1 MLERESRIR
10 AIGKRCARSRT
21 LKRSLRWDSAAA
33 QRTYPAADPFRL
45 QEAGDEDFRFWSRA
59 YELRRRC
66 NARRVRGI
74 ATADRRASVATGT
87 GDSLPFHKTFKYTGS
102 AQSFT
107 VPAHVTLLTIVA
119 LGAAG
124 GGDTN
129 LGCAHT
135 GRGGRVHAVI
145 SVTPG
150 ERLTIYVGGQGSTS
164 GGGYNGGAAGAGSGV
179 TISNGG
185 GGASDVRVS
194 PGGLHDRIVVAGGGG
209 GTAGYANTFKGD
221 TYYHDGCGG
230 NGGGLV
236 GGHGYGYYDSYF
248 GGGGGGGKQHHG
260 GAGGSGGEG
269 LKSYPNGQPGSPGVL
284 GDGGVG
290 GAGGVYT
297 DGGAAGGGGG
307 GGYYGAGGGGSSYVE
322 SRAKSAH
329 FWQGWKKIGTAN
341 GLVVFSWQ

>member
-1 MLERESRIR
+1 MRISSFGGY
-10 AIGKRCARSRT
+10 ALSGGVAVALLAGCGGSQMPTSAPIGA
-21 LKRSLRWDSAAA
+21 DGAALPHA
-33 QRTYPAADPFRL
+33 Q
-45 QEAGDEDFRFWSRA
+45 
-59 YELRRRC
+59 
-66 NARRVRGI
+66 
-74 ATADRRASVATGT
+74 
-87 GDSLPFHKTFKYTGS
+87 TFNYTDS

-150 ERLTIYVGGQGSTS
+150 ERLTIYVGGQGLTS
-164 GGGYNGGAAGAGSGV
+164 GGGYNGGAPGAGSG
-179 TISNGG
+179 SNGG

-194 PGGLHDRIVVAGGGG
+194 RGGLHDRIVVAGGGG
-209 GTAGYANTFKGD
+209 GTGGYVKPLKGD
-221 TYYHDGCGG
+221 TYYDDGCGG

-248 GGGGGGGKQHHG
+248 RGGGGGGGGKQHHG
-260 GAGGSGGEG
+260 GAGGKGGEG
-269 LKSYPNGQPGSPGVL
+269 VKSYPNGQPGSHGVL

-290 GAGGVYT
+290 GAGGGYT
-297 DGGAAGGGGG
+297 DVGAAGGGGA
-307 GGYYGAGGGGSSYVE
+307 GGYYGGGGGGGGGVFDYYYAGGGGGGGGGSSYVE
-322 SRAKSAH
+322 SRAKSAQ
-329 FWQGWKKIGTAN
+329 FWQGWYKATGN
-341 GLVVFSWQ
+341 GLIVFSW